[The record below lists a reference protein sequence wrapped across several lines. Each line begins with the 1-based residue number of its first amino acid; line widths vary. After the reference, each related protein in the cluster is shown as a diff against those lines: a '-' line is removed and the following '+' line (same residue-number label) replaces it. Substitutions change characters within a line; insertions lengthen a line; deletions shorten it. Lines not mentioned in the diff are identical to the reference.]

1 MADFVLD
8 LWLSCDISVGAVL
21 ASDVDSKELRVD
33 ATLCF
38 DGDLRIELAGRDRL
52 DVLGLRARDL
62 VEEPPDQSRPRKR
75 DAAAC
80 I

>member
-1 MADFVLD
+1 MLD
-8 LWLSCDISVGAVL
+8 DISVSAVL
-21 ASDVDSKELRVD
+21 ASDVDSKEFRVD

-38 DGDLRIELAGRDRL
+38 EGDRRMELSGRDRL
-52 DVLGLRARDL
+52 AVVGLIARDL
-62 VEEPPDQSRPRKR
+62 VEEPDQSRPRKR